1 MAMALKNGTSLTST
15 CLPSAQA
22 GDIARGSIAA
32 LKPLGFEVINLGSD
46 RPVKLNHVIN
56 LIEQFY
62 GMWKD
67 RTDMADSAEW
77 VRKHRENWNERLKRN
92 PTITLSK
99 R

>member
-1 MAMALKNGTSLTST
+1 LKL
-15 CLPSAQA
+15 L
-22 GDIARGSIAA
+22 
-32 LKPLGFEVINLGSD
+32 
-46 RPVKLNHVIN
+46 
-56 LIEQFY
+56 Y

-67 RTDMADSAEW
+67 RTDIQDSAEW